1 MSMQPSATHA
11 TAVVRSPN
19 HSRPGETGTETVF
32 PLVAMIRRLKMGN
45 DVKQHD
51 DEYPH
56 YIDEVPVARNRLI
69 RLVRCPESWSI
80 TRQDSD
86 VSKEQETGYD
96 VRPMQCGD
104 GVEDGA
110 VRIAGD

>member
-1 MSMQPSATHA
+1 MSMQPSATQA

-19 HSRPGETGTETVF
+19 HSRPGETGTESVF

-56 YIDEVPVARNRLI
+56 HIDEVPVARHRLI
-69 RLVRCPESWSI
+69 RLVRCPESRSI
-80 TRQDSD
+80 TRQNSD
-86 VSKEQETGYD
+86 VAQKQETGYN
-96 VRPMQCGD
+96 VRPVQ
-104 GVEDGA
+104 
-110 VRIAGD
+110 